1 MTSITAAAVLGV
13 SMLLVFGAKQT
24 EFAAGE
30 KIGVVE
36 IEGPILDSKYIIQD
50 IKRFRE
56 DDHIKGIVVRID
68 SPGGGVGPSQEI
80 YREIRKTISV
90 KHVIASMGAVAASG
104 GYYIAAA
111 SDGIVAN
118 AGTVTGSIGVIMG
131 FTNFKALLDKIG
143 LTPVIVKS
151 GAFKDT
157 GSPVRDMTDAE
168 KTLLQDLVGNIH
180 SQFVTA
186 VAQGRKMDQ
195 SRVEALA
202 DGRIFSGEQARKF
215 GLVDRIGNLEDA
227 IEWAGRM
234 GGITGEVSAVYAREP
249 KFKFLK
255 YVMDST
261 ANKILHQMTRMQFY
275 TGYFFLPQ
283 EQR

>member
-1 MTSITAAAVLGV
+1 MTSITAAAILGV
-13 SMLLVFGAKQT
+13 SVLFVFGVKRA
-24 EFAAGE
+24 EFTAGE
-30 KIGVVE
+30 KVGVIE
-36 IEGPILDSKYIIQD
+36 IEGPILDSKYVVQD

-56 DDHIKGIVVRID
+56 DDSIKGIVVRID

-111 SDGIVAN
+111 ADGIVSN

-131 FTNFKALLDKIG
+131 FTNFKTLLDKIG

-157 GSPVRDMTDAE
+157 GSPVRDMTEDE
-168 KTLLQDLVGNIH
+168 KALLQDLVGNIH
-180 SQFVTA
+180 SQFVSA
-186 VAQGRKMDQ
+186 VAQGRKMEQ

-202 DGRIFSGEQARKF
+202 DGRIFSGEQARKL

-227 IEWAGRM
+227 IEWAGRL
-234 GGITGEVSAVYAREP
+234 GGIKGKVSAVYSPEP
-249 KFKFLK
+249 KFMFLK
-255 YVMDST
+255 YLMDST
-261 ANKILHQMTRMQFY
+261 VDKIFHQMTQLQWY